1 MISIIQIYENETG
14 NKMPTN
20 YLGFLEWHKDYI
32 KWLELSLSILI
43 FCNDQKKLSEQ
54 TPVEWLINKLQ
65 KSIHYQRVINEVNQ
79 SSTDVTDVIKQAKQM
94 ERLQHRVADN

>member
-1 MISIIQIYENETG
+1 MQSIIKIYENETG

-43 FCNDQKKLSEQ
+43 FCNNQKELSAEKKF
-54 TPVEWLINKLQ
+54 TKE
-65 KSIHYQRVINEVNQ
+65 EVL
-79 SSTDVTDVIKQAKQM
+79 DAI
-94 ERLQHRVADN
+94 RLQWIKDYGNLNNENERDYYFMCGFIKEALN

>member
-1 MISIIQIYENETG
+1 MKSIIAIYENETG

-43 FCNDQKKLSEQ
+43 FCNDQKLCDECKL
-54 TPVEWLINKLQ
+54 K
-65 KSIHYQRVINEVNQ
+65 KSSN
-79 SSTDVTDVIKQAKQM
+79 
-94 ERLQHRVADN
+94 